1 MSIFQKLQNATLM
14 LGGKI
19 EMKKRSI
26 VLLSVVLVMSMVLA
40 ACGGNKSAQDSNAS
54 QNGSATNGETKT
66 VKIFQF
72 KTEIVEGLNELKVE
86 FEKEY
91 PNIKLDI
98 QTVGGGADYAAAL
111 KTKFASNDAPDIFSN
126 GGYAELDT
134 WQDKIEDLS
143 DQPWVKDLI
152 PLAAEPMTKDGK
164 VYGMAMNLE
173 GIGFIYN
180 KDLFAKAGITE
191 TPKTLTELEDAA
203 KKLQAIGVTPFGN
216 AYQEWWLL
224 GNQGIS
230 VAFAQQDN
238 VNEFIK
244 GLNDGTATIVGND
257 RFEQWSKLLKLTVDY
272 GQKNPLT
279 TDANTHLA
287 LFAKDEVAIMQEGN
301 WAQTLVDNITP
312 NKNMGMF
319 PMPID
324 DDAEKN
330 DKLTVGIPANL
341 VVNKDSAVKEEA
353 KIFLNWLVTSDMGKE
368 YIVKKWKFI
377 PALSTITA
385 TADDIGLLGADVQ
398 KYVQEG
404 KVYGLQASKFPD
416 GVTQEFASVIQQYIA
431 GQVDTAA
438 WMQGMQNAWDKLK
451 K

>member
-1 MSIFQKLQNATLM
+1 MN
-14 LGGKI
+14 
-19 EMKKRSI
+19 KKRTAVMMS
-26 VLLSVVLVMSMVLA
+26 SVMLMSVVLA
-40 ACGGNKSAQDSNAS
+40 ACGGNNNTASNNA
-54 QNGSATNGETKT
+54 QNGSAGNSASGEVKT

-111 KTKFASNDAPDIFSN
+111 KTKFASGDAPDIFSN
-126 GGYAELDT
+126 GGYAEMEL
-134 WQDKIEDLS
+134 WGDKLEDLS

-164 VYGMAMNLE
+164 TYGMPMNLE
-173 GIGFIYN
+173 GIGYVYN
-180 KDLFAKAGITE
+180 KDLFEKAGITE
-191 TPKTLTELEDAA
+191 TPKTITELEEAA
-203 KKLQAIGVTPFGN
+203 KKLQAIDVIPFGN

-224 GNQGIS
+224 GIQGIS

-238 VNEFIK
+238 VDEFIN
-244 GLNDGTATIVGND
+244 GLNAGTSSIVGNEKFKD
-257 RFEQWSKLLKLTVDY
+257 WANLLNLTVKY

-287 LFAKDEVAIMQEGN
+287 MFANGETAMMQEGN
-301 WAQTLVDNITP
+301 WAQTLVDGITP
-312 NKNMGMF
+312 DMNIGMF
-319 PMPID
+319 PMPIN
-324 DDAEKN
+324 DDAVMN
-330 DKLTVGIPANL
+330 DKLSVGVPANL
-341 VVNKDSAVKEEA
+341 VVNKDSDSKEEA
-353 KIFLNWLVTSDMGKE
+353 KTFLNWLVTSDMGKE

-377 PALSTITA
+377 PALSTIPA
-385 TADDIGLLGADVQ
+385 TPEDIGLLGADVWN
-398 KYVQEG
+398 YVKAG

-416 GVTQEFASVIQQYIA
+416 GVTQEFASSIQQLIA
-431 GQVDTAA
+431 GKVDEAGWEA
-438 WMQGMQNAWDKLK
+438 SMQAAWDKLK

>member
-1 MSIFQKLQNATLM
+1 
-14 LGGKI
+14 
-19 EMKKRSI
+19 MKKRSI
-26 VLLSVVLVMSMVLA
+26 VLLSVLLVMSMVLA
-40 ACGGNKSAQDSNAS
+40 ACGGNAKDADST
-54 QNGSATNGETKT
+54 QNGSATKDEIKT

-72 KTEIVEGLNELKVE
+72 KTEIVEGLNELKVQ
-86 FEKEY
+86 FEDQY

-98 QTVGGGADYAAAL
+98 QTVGGGADYGAAL

-126 GGYAELDT
+126 GGYAELET

-152 PLAAEPMTKDGK
+152 PLAAEPMTKEGK
-164 VYGMAMNLE
+164 IYGMPMNLE
-173 GIGFIYN
+173 GIGYVYN

-203 KKLQAIGVTPFGN
+203 KKLQAINVTPFGN

-238 VNEFIK
+238 VNDFIK
-244 GLNDGTATIVGND
+244 GLNEGTASIIGND

-287 LFAKDEVAIMQEGN
+287 LFANGEVAMMQEGN
-301 WAQTLVDNITP
+301 WAQTLVDNIKP
-312 NKNMGMF
+312 NMNIGMF

-324 DDAEKN
+324 DNAEKN

-353 KIFLNWLVTSDMGKE
+353 KTFLNWLVTSDIGKE

-377 PALSTITA
+377 PALSTIPA
-385 TADDIGLLGADVQ
+385 TAEEIGLLGADVQ
-398 KYVQEG
+398 KYVQAD
-404 KVYGLQASKFPD
+404 KVYGLQSSKFPD

-431 GQVDTAA
+431 GKMDVNA
-438 WMQGMQNAWDKLK
+438 WMQGMQDAWDKLK

>member
-1 MSIFQKLQNATLM
+1 MK
-14 LGGKI
+14 
-19 EMKKRSI
+19 KKRSLI
-26 VLLSVVLVMSMVLA
+26 ILSVLLVMSMLLA
-40 ACGGNKSAQDSNAS
+40 ACGGSKGGNGSSTGNA
-54 QNGSATNGETKT
+54 QNGSAAAGGEVKT

-86 FEKEY
+86 FEKEH

-111 KTKFASNDAPDIFSN
+111 KTKFASGDAPDIFSN
-126 GGYAELDT
+126 GGFAELDM

-143 DQPWVKDLI
+143 DQPWVKDLV

-164 VYGMAMNLE
+164 VYGMPMNLE
-173 GIGFIYN
+173 GIGYVYN

-191 TPKTLTELEDAA
+191 TPKTITELEEAA
-203 KKLQAIGVTPFGN
+203 KKLQQIGVTPFGN

-230 VAFAQQDN
+230 TAFARQDN
-238 VNEFIK
+238 VDEFIK
-244 GLNDGTATIVGND
+244 GLNEGTATIVGN
-257 RFEQWSKLLKLTVDY
+257 EQFKNWSNLLNLTVKY

-287 LFAKDEVAIMQEGN
+287 MFASGEVAMMQEGN
-301 WAQTLVDNITP
+301 WAQTLIDNITP
-312 NKNMGMF
+312 NMNIGMF
-319 PMPID
+319 PLPID

-341 VVNKDSAVKEEA
+341 VVNKDSASKEEA
-353 KIFLNWLVTSDMGKE
+353 KIFLNWLVTSDLGKE

-377 PALSTITA
+377 PALTTIPA
-385 TADDIGLLGADVQ
+385 TSEDIGQLGADVK
-398 KYVQEG
+398 KYVDEN
-404 KVYGLQASKFPD
+404 KVYGLQSSKFPD
-416 GVTQEFASVIQQYIA
+416 GVTQEFASAIQELIA
-431 GQVDTAA
+431 GKVDVDG
-438 WMQGMQNAWDKLK
+438 WMTNMQAAWDKLK

>member
-1 MSIFQKLQNATLM
+1 M
-14 LGGKI
+14 
-19 EMKKRSI
+19 
-26 VLLSVVLVMSMVLA
+26 
-40 ACGGNKSAQDSNAS
+40 
-54 QNGSATNGETKT
+54 KT

-111 KTKFASNDAPDIFSN
+111 KTKFASGDAPDIFSN
-126 GGYAELDT
+126 GGFAELDM

-143 DQPWVKDLI
+143 DQPWVKDLV

-164 VYGMAMNLE
+164 VYGMPMNLE
-173 GIGFIYN
+173 GIGYVYN

-191 TPKTLTELEDAA
+191 TPKTITELEEAA

-230 VAFAQQDN
+230 VAFARQDN
-238 VNEFIK
+238 VDEFIK
-244 GLNDGTATIVGND
+244 GLNEGTSTIVGN
-257 RFEQWSKLLKLTVDY
+257 EQFKNWSKLLKLTVDY

-287 LFAKDEVAIMQEGN
+287 LFANGETAMMQEGN

-312 NKNMGMF
+312 NMNIGMF

-324 DDAEKN
+324 DNVEKN

-341 VVNKDSAVKEEA
+341 VVNKDSASKEEA
-353 KIFLNWLVTSDMGKE
+353 KTFLNWLVTSDLGKE

-377 PALSTITA
+377 PALTTISA
-385 TADDIGLLGADVQ
+385 SSEDIGLLGADVK
-398 KYVQEG
+398 KYVDEN
-404 KVYGLQASKFPD
+404 KVYGLQSSKFPD
-416 GVTQEFASVIQQYIA
+416 GVTQEFASDIQELIA
-431 GQVDTAA
+431 NKVDVDG
-438 WMQGMQNAWDKLK
+438 WMTNMQASWDKLK

>member
-1 MSIFQKLQNATLM
+1 
-14 LGGKI
+14 
-19 EMKKRSI
+19 MKKKQSA
-26 VLLSVVLVMSMVLA
+26 LMMSSVMLMSVVLA
-40 ACGGNKSAQDSNAS
+40 ACGGNADKSASNNAS
-54 QNGSATNGETKT
+54 NGSAGNSGAVKT

-86 FEKEY
+86 FEKEH

-98 QTVGGGADYAAAL
+98 QTVGGGADYGAAL
-111 KTKFASNDAPDIFSN
+111 KTKFASGDAPDIFSN
-126 GGYAELDT
+126 GGYAEMAL
-134 WQDKIEDLS
+134 WQDKLEDLS

-164 VYGMAMNLE
+164 TYGMPMNLE
-173 GIGFIYN
+173 GIGYVYN

-191 TPKTLTELEDAA
+191 TPKTISQLEEAA
-203 KKLQAIGVTPFGN
+203 KKLQASGVTPFGN

-224 GNQGIS
+224 GIQGIS

-238 VNEFIK
+238 VDEFIK
-244 GLNDGTATIVGND
+244 GLNDGTASIVGNEKFKD
-257 RFEQWSKLLKLTVDY
+257 WSNLLNLTVKY

-287 LFAKDEVAIMQEGN
+287 LFAKGETAMMQEGN

-312 NKNMGMF
+312 DMNIGMF
-319 PMPID
+319 PMPIN
-324 DDAEKN
+324 DDAAMN
-330 DKLTVGIPANL
+330 DKLSVGVPANL
-341 VVNKDSAVKEEA
+341 VVNKESGSKEEA
-353 KIFLNWLVTSDMGKE
+353 KTFLNWLVTSDMGKE

-377 PALSTITA
+377 PALSTIPA
-385 TADDIGLLGADVQ
+385 TPEDIGLLGADVWN
-398 KYVQEG
+398 YVKEG

-416 GVTQEFASVIQQYIA
+416 GVTQEFASSIQELIA
-431 GQVDTAA
+431 GKVDEAG
-438 WMQGMQNAWDKLK
+438 WEKGMQAAWDKLK

>member
-1 MSIFQKLQNATLM
+1 MN
-14 LGGKI
+14 
-19 EMKKRSI
+19 KKRSA
-26 VLLSVVLVMSMVLA
+26 VALSAVMAMSLA
-40 ACGGNKSAQDSNAS
+40 LTACGGNNNASSNS
-54 QNGSATNGETKT
+54 QNGSAGTNSGEVKT

-111 KTKFASNDAPDIFSN
+111 KTKFASGDAPDIFSN
-126 GGYAELDT
+126 GGYAEMDL
-134 WQDKIEDLS
+134 WGDKMEDLS

-164 VYGMAMNLE
+164 VYGMPMNLE
-173 GIGFIYN
+173 GIGFVYN
-180 KDLFAKAGITE
+180 KDLFEKAGITE
-191 TPKTLTELEDAA
+191 TPKTLSQLEEAA
-203 KKLQAIGVTPFGN
+203 KKLQAIDVIPFGN

-230 VAFAQQDN
+230 VAFAQQDD
-238 VNEFIK
+238 VDGFIK
-244 GLNDGTATIVGND
+244 SLNEGTGTIVGNKV
-257 RFEQWSKLLKLTVDY
+257 FEDWSNLLKLTLKY

-287 LFAKDEVAIMQEGN
+287 MFANGETAMMQEGN

-312 NKNMGMF
+312 DMNIGMF
-319 PMPID
+319 PMPINE
-324 DDAEKN
+324 DAEKN
-330 DKLTVGIPANL
+330 DKMTVGIPANL
-341 VVNKDSAVKEEA
+341 VVNKDSKSKEEA
-353 KIFLNWLVTSDMGKE
+353 KTFLNWLVTSDMGKE

-377 PALSTITA
+377 PALSTIEA
-385 TADDIGLLGADVQ
+385 TPEDIGLLGSDVWN
-398 KYVQEG
+398 YVKEN
-404 KVYGLQASKFPD
+404 KVYGLQSSKFPD
-416 GVTQEFASVIQQYIA
+416 GVTQEFASVIQQFIA
-431 GQVDTAA
+431 DKVDLNG
-438 WMQGMQNAWDKLK
+438 WMSGMQAAWDKLK

>member
-1 MSIFQKLQNATLM
+1 
-14 LGGKI
+14 
-19 EMKKRSI
+19 MKKKHSA
-26 VLLSVVLVMSMVLA
+26 LMMSSVMLMSVVLA
-40 ACGGNKSAQDSNAS
+40 ACGGNADKSASNNAS
-54 QNGSATNGETKT
+54 NGSAGNSGAVKT

-86 FEKEY
+86 FEKEH

-98 QTVGGGADYAAAL
+98 QTVGGGADYGAAL
-111 KTKFASNDAPDIFSN
+111 KTKFASGDAPDIFSN
-126 GGYAELDT
+126 GGYAEMAL
-134 WQDKIEDLS
+134 WQDKLEDLS

-164 VYGMAMNLE
+164 TYGMPMNLE
-173 GIGFIYN
+173 GIGYVYN

-191 TPKTLTELEDAA
+191 TPKTISQLEEAA

-224 GNQGIS
+224 GIQGIS

-238 VNEFIK
+238 VDEFIK
-244 GLNDGTATIVGND
+244 GLNDGTASIVENEKFKD
-257 RFEQWSKLLKLTVDY
+257 WSNLLNLTVKY

-287 LFAKDEVAIMQEGN
+287 LFAKGETAMMQEGN

-312 NKNMGMF
+312 DMNIGMF
-319 PMPID
+319 PMPIN
-324 DDAEKN
+324 DDAAMN
-330 DKLTVGIPANL
+330 DKLSVGVPANL
-341 VVNKDSAVKEEA
+341 VVNKESGSKEEA
-353 KIFLNWLVTSDMGKE
+353 KTFLNWLVTSDMGKE

-377 PALSTITA
+377 PALSTIPA
-385 TADDIGLLGADVQ
+385 TPEDIGLLGADVWN
-398 KYVQEG
+398 YVKEG

-416 GVTQEFASVIQQYIA
+416 GVTQEFASSIQELIA
-431 GQVDTAA
+431 GKVDEAG
-438 WMQGMQNAWDKLK
+438 WEKGMQAAWDKLK

>member
-1 MSIFQKLQNATLM
+1 
-14 LGGKI
+14 
-19 EMKKRSI
+19 MKKKHSA
-26 VLLSVVLVMSMVLA
+26 LMMSSVMLMSVVLA
-40 ACGGNKSAQDSNAS
+40 ACGGNADKSASNNAS
-54 QNGSATNGETKT
+54 NGSAGNSGAVKT

-86 FEKEY
+86 FEKEH

-98 QTVGGGADYAAAL
+98 QTVGGGADYGAAL
-111 KTKFASNDAPDIFSN
+111 KTKFASGDAPDIFSN
-126 GGYAELDT
+126 GGYAEMAL
-134 WQDKIEDLS
+134 WQDKLEDLS

-164 VYGMAMNLE
+164 TYGMPMNLE
-173 GIGFIYN
+173 GIGYVYN

-191 TPKTLTELEDAA
+191 TPKTISQLEEAA

-224 GNQGIS
+224 GIQGIS

-238 VNEFIK
+238 VDEFIK
-244 GLNDGTATIVGND
+244 GLNDGTASIVGNEKFKD
-257 RFEQWSKLLKLTVDY
+257 WSNLLNLTVKY

-287 LFAKDEVAIMQEGN
+287 LFAKGETAMMQEGN

-312 NKNMGMF
+312 DMNIGMF
-319 PMPID
+319 PMPIN
-324 DDAEKN
+324 DDAAMN
-330 DKLTVGIPANL
+330 DKLSVGVPANL
-341 VVNKDSAVKEEA
+341 VVNKESGSKEEA
-353 KIFLNWLVTSDMGKE
+353 KTFLNWLVTSDMGKE

-377 PALSTITA
+377 PALSTIPA
-385 TADDIGLLGADVQ
+385 TPEDIGLLGADVWN
-398 KYVQEG
+398 YVKEG

-416 GVTQEFASVIQQYIA
+416 GVTQEFASSIQELIA
-431 GQVDTAA
+431 GKVDEAG
-438 WMQGMQNAWDKLK
+438 WEKGMQAAWDKLK

>member
-1 MSIFQKLQNATLM
+1 MN
-14 LGGKI
+14 
-19 EMKKRSI
+19 KKRSI
-26 VLLSVVLVMSMVLA
+26 SILSVLLVMSLLLA
-40 ACGGNKSAQDSNAS
+40 ACGGGKLSGNQSSSQSNS
-54 QNGSATNGETKT
+54 QNESAANGGKVKT

-86 FEKEY
+86 FEKEH

-111 KTKFASNDAPDIFSN
+111 KTKFASGDAPDIFSN
-126 GGYAELDT
+126 GGYAELEM
-134 WQDKIEDLS
+134 WKDKIEDLS
-143 DQPWVKDLI
+143 DQPWVKDLV
-152 PLAAEPMTKDGK
+152 PLAAEPMKKDGK
-164 VYGMAMNLE
+164 VYGMPMNLE
-173 GIGFIYN
+173 GIGYVYN

-191 TPKTLTELEDAA
+191 TPKTITELEADA

-230 VAFAQQDN
+230 VAFARQDN
-238 VNEFIK
+238 VDEFIK
-244 GLNDGTATIVGND
+244 GLNAGTASIVNN
-257 RFEQWSKLLKLTVDY
+257 EQFKNWSNLLKLTVKY

-287 LFAKDEVAIMQEGN
+287 LFASGKVAMMQEGN

-312 NKNMGMF
+312 NMNIGMF

-324 DDAEKN
+324 DNAEKN

-341 VVNKDSAVKEEA
+341 VVNKDSASKEEA
-353 KIFLNWLVTSDMGKE
+353 KTFLNWLVTSDMGKE

-377 PALSTITA
+377 PALKTIPA
-385 TADDIGLLGADVQ
+385 TSEDIGMLGADVK
-398 KYVQEG
+398 KYVDDN
-404 KVYGLQASKFPD
+404 KVYGLQSSKFPD
-416 GVTQEFASVIQQYIA
+416 GVTQEFASAIQQLV
-431 GQVDTAA
+431 GDKVDVNG
-438 WMQGMQNAWDKLK
+438 WMKNMQAAWDKLK

>member
-1 MSIFQKLQNATLM
+1 MTKRKKSGLVLSAVLAMSTF
-14 LGGKI
+14 
-19 EMKKRSI
+19 
-26 VLLSVVLVMSMVLA
+26 LA
-40 ACGGNKSAQDSNAS
+40 ACGGGSTEG
-54 QNGSATNGETKT
+54 QNGSGSNEDVKT

-111 KTKFASNDAPDIFSN
+111 KTKFASGDAPDIFSN
-126 GGYAELDT
+126 GGFAELDM

-143 DQPWVKDLI
+143 DQPWVEDLV

-173 GIGFIYN
+173 GIGFVYN
-180 KDLFAKAGITE
+180 KDLFEQAGITE
-191 TPKTLTELEDAA
+191 TPKTITELEEAA

-238 VNEFIK
+238 VDKFIQ
-244 GLNDGTATIVGND
+244 GLNDGTETIVGNE
-257 RFEQWSKLLKLTVDY
+257 RFEKWSDLLKLTVQY

-287 LFAKDEVAIMQEGN
+287 LFANGEVAMMQEGN
-301 WAQTLVDNITP
+301 WAQTLVDNIKP
-312 NKNMGMF
+312 DMNIGMF

-324 DDAEKN
+324 DNVEKN

-341 VVNKDSAVKEEA
+341 VVNKESESKEEA
-353 KIFLNWLVTSDMGKE
+353 KTFLNWLVTSDMGKE

-377 PALSTITA
+377 PALTTIDA
-385 TADDIGLLGADVQ
+385 SAEDIGQLGADVQ
-398 KYVQEG
+398 SYVQED
-404 KVYGLQASKFPD
+404 KVYGLQSSKFPD
-416 GVTQEFASVIQQYIA
+416 GVTQEFASVIQQLIA
-431 GQVDTAA
+431 DQVDVNG
-438 WMQGMQNAWDKLK
+438 WMEGMQAAWDKLK

>member
-1 MSIFQKLQNATLM
+1 
-14 LGGKI
+14 
-19 EMKKRSI
+19 MKKKHSA
-26 VLLSVVLVMSMVLA
+26 LMMSSVMLMSVVLA
-40 ACGGNKSAQDSNAS
+40 ACGGNADKPASNNAS
-54 QNGSATNGETKT
+54 NGSAGNSGAVKT

-86 FEKEY
+86 FEKEH

-98 QTVGGGADYAAAL
+98 QTVGGGADYGAAL
-111 KTKFASNDAPDIFSN
+111 KTKFASGDAPDIFSN
-126 GGYAELDT
+126 GGYAEMAL
-134 WQDKIEDLS
+134 WQDKLEDLS

-164 VYGMAMNLE
+164 TYGMPMNLE
-173 GIGFIYN
+173 GIGYVYN

-191 TPKTLTELEDAA
+191 TPKTISQLEEAA

-224 GNQGIS
+224 GIQGIS

-238 VNEFIK
+238 VDEFIK
-244 GLNDGTATIVGND
+244 GLNDGTASIVGNEKFKD
-257 RFEQWSKLLKLTVDY
+257 WSNLLNLTVKY

-287 LFAKDEVAIMQEGN
+287 LFAKGETAMMQEGN

-312 NKNMGMF
+312 DMNIGMF
-319 PMPID
+319 PMPIN
-324 DDAEKN
+324 DDAAMN
-330 DKLTVGIPANL
+330 DKLSVGVPANL
-341 VVNKDSAVKEEA
+341 VVNKESGSKEEA
-353 KIFLNWLVTSDMGKE
+353 KTFLNWLVTSDMGKE

-377 PALSTITA
+377 PALSTIPA
-385 TADDIGLLGADVQ
+385 TPEDIGLLGADVWN
-398 KYVQEG
+398 YVKED

-416 GVTQEFASVIQQYIA
+416 GVTQEFASSIQELIA
-431 GQVDTAA
+431 GKVDEAG
-438 WMQGMQNAWDKLK
+438 WEKGMQAAWDKLK

>member
-1 MSIFQKLQNATLM
+1 MSKRKLSL
-14 LGGKI
+14 
-19 EMKKRSI
+19 
-26 VLLSVVLVMSMVLA
+26 LLSVVLVMSTFLA
-40 ACGGNKSAQDSNAS
+40 ACGGSSS
-54 QNGSATNGETKT
+54 EGQNGNSSNEEVKT

-111 KTKFASNDAPDIFSN
+111 KTKFASGDAPDIFSN
-126 GGYAELDT
+126 GGYAEMEM

-143 DQPWVKDLI
+143 DQPWVEDLVS
-152 PLAAEPMTKDGK
+152 LAAEPMTKDGK
-164 VYGMAMNLE
+164 IYGMPMNLE
-173 GIGFIYN
+173 GIGFVYN
-180 KDLFAKAGITE
+180 KDLFEQAGITE
-191 TPKTLTELEDAA
+191 TPKTISELEEAA
-203 KKLQAIGVTPFGN
+203 KKLEAIGVTPFGN

-238 VNEFIK
+238 VDEFIQ
-244 GLNDGTATIVGND
+244 GLNDGTSTIVGNE
-257 RFEQWSKLLKLTVDY
+257 RFAKWSDLLKLTVKY

-279 TDANTHLA
+279 TDSNTHLA
-287 LFAKDEVAIMQEGN
+287 MFANGEVAMMQEGN
-301 WAQTLVDNITP
+301 WAQTLIDNINP
-312 NKNMGMF
+312 DMNIGMF

-330 DKLTVGIPANL
+330 DKLTVGVPANL
-341 VVNKDSAVKEEA
+341 VVNKESDSKEEA

-377 PALSTITA
+377 PALTTIPA
-385 TADDIGLLGADVQ
+385 TAEEIGQLGADVQ
-398 KYVQEG
+398 SYVEAE
-404 KVYGLQASKFPD
+404 KVYGLQSSKFPD
-416 GVTQEFASVIQQYIA
+416 GVTQEFASVIQQLIA
-431 GQVDTAA
+431 DQVDVNG
-438 WMQGMQNAWDKLK
+438 WMEGMQAAWDKLK

>member
-1 MSIFQKLQNATLM
+1 
-14 LGGKI
+14 
-19 EMKKRSI
+19 MKKKHSA
-26 VLLSVVLVMSMVLA
+26 LMMSSVMLMSVVLA
-40 ACGGNKSAQDSNAS
+40 ACGGNADKSASNNAS
-54 QNGSATNGETKT
+54 NGSAGNSGAVKT

-86 FEKEY
+86 FEKEH

-98 QTVGGGADYAAAL
+98 QTVGGGADYGAAL
-111 KTKFASNDAPDIFSN
+111 KTKFASVDAPDIFSN
-126 GGYAELDT
+126 GGYAEMAL
-134 WQDKIEDLS
+134 WADKLEDLS

-164 VYGMAMNLE
+164 TYGMPMNLE
-173 GIGFIYN
+173 GIGYVYN

-191 TPKTLTELEDAA
+191 TPKTISQLEEAA
-203 KKLQAIGVTPFGN
+203 KKLQAINVTPFGN

-224 GNQGIS
+224 GIQGIS

-238 VNEFIK
+238 VDEFIK
-244 GLNDGTATIVGND
+244 GLNDGTASIVGNEKFKD
-257 RFEQWSKLLKLTVDY
+257 WSNLLNLTVKY

-287 LFAKDEVAIMQEGN
+287 LFAKGETAMMQEGN

-312 NKNMGMF
+312 DMNIGMF
-319 PMPID
+319 PMPIN
-324 DDAEKN
+324 DDAAMN
-330 DKLTVGIPANL
+330 DKLSVGVPANL
-341 VVNKDSAVKEEA
+341 VVNKESGSKEEA
-353 KIFLNWLVTSDMGKE
+353 KTFLNWLVTSDMGKE

-377 PALSTITA
+377 PALSTIPA
-385 TADDIGLLGADVQ
+385 TPEDIGLLGADVWN
-398 KYVQEG
+398 YVKED

-416 GVTQEFASVIQQYIA
+416 GVTQEFASSIQELIA
-431 GQVDTAA
+431 GKVDEAG
-438 WMQGMQNAWDKLK
+438 WEKGMQAAWDKLK

>member
-1 MSIFQKLQNATLM
+1 MN
-14 LGGKI
+14 
-19 EMKKRSI
+19 KKRSL
-26 VLLSVVLVMSMVLA
+26 VLLSVLLVMSMLLA
-40 ACGGNKSAQDSNAS
+40 ACGGNKANTGTAENGAGNAANS
-54 QNGSATNGETKT
+54 GEVKT

-111 KTKFASNDAPDIFSN
+111 KTKFASGDAPDIFSN
-126 GGYAELDT
+126 GGFAELDM

-143 DQPWVKDLI
+143 DQPWVKDLV

-164 VYGMAMNLE
+164 VYGMPMNLE
-173 GIGFIYN
+173 GIGYVYN
-180 KDLFAKAGITE
+180 KDLFEKAGITE
-191 TPKTLTELEDAA
+191 TPKTITELEEAA

-230 VAFAQQDN
+230 TAFARQDN
-238 VNEFIK
+238 VDEFIK
-244 GLNDGTATIVGND
+244 GLNEGTASIVGNQQ
-257 RFEQWSKLLKLTVDY
+257 FENWSNLLKLTVQY

-287 LFAKDEVAIMQEGN
+287 LFANGEVAMMQEGN

-312 NKNMGMF
+312 DMNIGMF

-341 VVNKDSAVKEEA
+341 VVNKESASKEEA
-353 KIFLNWLVTSDMGKE
+353 KTFLNWLVTSDMGKE

-377 PALSTITA
+377 PALTTIPA
-385 TADDIGLLGADVQ
+385 SAEDIGQLGADVK
-398 KYVQEG
+398 KYVDEN
-404 KVYGLQASKFPD
+404 KVYGLQSSKFPD
-416 GVTQEFASVIQQYIA
+416 GVTQEFASVIQELIA
-431 GQVDTAA
+431 DKTDVNG
-438 WMQGMQNAWDKLK
+438 WMTKMQAAWDKLK

>member
-1 MSIFQKLQNATLM
+1 M
-14 LGGKI
+14 
-19 EMKKRSI
+19 MKKRSA
-26 VLLSVVLVMSMVLA
+26 VMLSSVMLMSVVLA
-40 ACGGNKSAQDSNAS
+40 ACGGNNNTASNNAS
-54 QNGSATNGETKT
+54 NGSAGNSGEVKT

-86 FEKEY
+86 FEKEH

-111 KTKFASNDAPDIFSN
+111 KTKFASGDAPDIFSN
-126 GGYAELDT
+126 GGYAEFDL
-134 WQDKIEDLS
+134 WGDKIEDLS

-152 PLAAEPMTKDGK
+152 PLAAEPMTRDGK
-164 VYGMAMNLE
+164 TYGMPMNLE
-173 GIGFIYN
+173 GIGYVYN

-191 TPKTLTELEDAA
+191 TPKTITELEEAA
-203 KKLQAIGVTPFGN
+203 KKLQAIDVIPFGN

-224 GNQGIS
+224 GIQGIS

-238 VNEFIK
+238 VDEFIS
-244 GLNDGTATIVGND
+244 GLNAGTSTIVGNEKFKD
-257 RFEQWSKLLKLTVDY
+257 WSNLLNLTVKY

-287 LFAKDEVAIMQEGN
+287 MFANGEVAMMQEGN

-312 NKNMGMF
+312 DMNIGMF
-319 PMPID
+319 PMPIN
-324 DDAEKN
+324 DDAAMN
-330 DKLTVGIPANL
+330 DKLSVGVPANL
-341 VVNKDSAVKEEA
+341 VVNKDSASKEEA
-353 KIFLNWLVTSDMGKE
+353 KTFLNWLVTSDMGKE

-377 PALSTITA
+377 PALSTIAA
-385 TADDIGLLGADVQ
+385 TPEDIGLLGADVWN
-398 KYVQEG
+398 YVQEG

-416 GVTQEFASVIQQYIA
+416 GVTQEFASSIQELIA
-431 GQVDTAA
+431 GKVDEAG
-438 WMQGMQNAWDKLK
+438 WEKGMQAGWDKLK

>member
-1 MSIFQKLQNATLM
+1 MN
-14 LGGKI
+14 
-19 EMKKRSI
+19 KKRTAVMMS
-26 VLLSVVLVMSMVLA
+26 SVMLMSVVLA
-40 ACGGNKSAQDSNAS
+40 ACGGNNNTASNNA
-54 QNGSATNGETKT
+54 QNGSAGNSASGEVKT

-111 KTKFASNDAPDIFSN
+111 KTKFASGDAPDIFSN
-126 GGYAELDT
+126 GGYAEMEL
-134 WQDKIEDLS
+134 WGDKLEDLS

-164 VYGMAMNLE
+164 TYGMPMNLE
-173 GIGFIYN
+173 GIGYVYN
-180 KDLFAKAGITE
+180 KDLFEKAGITE
-191 TPKTLTELEDAA
+191 TPKTITELEEAA
-203 KKLQAIGVTPFGN
+203 KKLQAIDVIPFGN

-224 GNQGIS
+224 GIQGIS

-238 VNEFIK
+238 VNEFIN
-244 GLNDGTATIVGND
+244 GLNAGTSSIVGNEKFKD
-257 RFEQWSKLLKLTVDY
+257 WANLLNLTVKY

-287 LFAKDEVAIMQEGN
+287 MFANGETAMMQEGN
-301 WAQTLVDNITP
+301 WAQTLVDGITP
-312 NKNMGMF
+312 DMNIGMF
-319 PMPID
+319 PMPIN
-324 DDAEKN
+324 DDAVMN
-330 DKLTVGIPANL
+330 DKLSVGVPANL
-341 VVNKDSAVKEEA
+341 VVNKDSDSKEEA
-353 KIFLNWLVTSDMGKE
+353 KTFLNWLVTSDMGKE

-377 PALSTITA
+377 PALSTIPA
-385 TADDIGLLGADVQ
+385 TPEDIGLLGADVWN
-398 KYVQEG
+398 YVKAG

-416 GVTQEFASVIQQYIA
+416 GVTQEFASSIQQLIA
-431 GQVDTAA
+431 GKVDEAGWEA
-438 WMQGMQNAWDKLK
+438 SMQAAWDKLK

>member
-1 MSIFQKLQNATLM
+1 
-14 LGGKI
+14 
-19 EMKKRSI
+19 MKKSSWMI
-26 VLLSVVLVMSMVLA
+26 VSVLLIMSMLLS
-40 ACGGNKSAQDSNAS
+40 ACGGNNNAGNTTNGNA
-54 QNGSATNGETKT
+54 QNGSAPSTGETKT

-111 KTKFASNDAPDIFSN
+111 KTKFASGDAPDIFSN
-126 GGYAELDT
+126 GGFAELDM

-143 DQPWVKDLI
+143 DQPWVQDLV

-164 VYGMAMNLE
+164 VYGMPMNLE
-173 GIGFIYN
+173 GIGYIYN
-180 KDLFAKAGITE
+180 KDLFEKAGITE
-191 TPKTLTELEDAA
+191 TPKTIDELEDAA
-203 KKLQAIGVTPFGN
+203 KKLQAIDVTPFGN

-230 VAFAQQDN
+230 VAFARQDN
-238 VNEFIK
+238 VDEFIK
-244 GLNDGTATIVGND
+244 GLNEGTATIAGNEH
-257 RFEQWSKLLKLTVDY
+257 FKNWSDLLKLTVQY

-287 LFAKDEVAIMQEGN
+287 MFASGEVAMMQEGN

-312 NKNMGMF
+312 DMNIGMF

-324 DDAEKN
+324 NDAEKN

-341 VVNKDSAVKEEA
+341 VVNKESASKEEA
-353 KIFLNWLVTSDMGKE
+353 KTFLNWLVTSDLGKE
-368 YIVKKWKFI
+368 YISKKWKFI
-377 PALSTITA
+377 PALTTIPA
-385 TADDIGLLGADVQ
+385 TSEDIGMLGADVK
-398 KYVQEG
+398 KYVDEN
-404 KVYGLQASKFPD
+404 KVYGLQSSKFPD
-416 GVTQEFASVIQQYIA
+416 GVTQEFASVIQQLIA
-431 GQVDTAA
+431 DKVDVEG
-438 WMQGMQNAWDKLK
+438 WMSNMQAAWDKLK